1 MTVNFK
7 LEVLANKYA
16 LTLSNRL
23 TAEDRMDHGLY
34 GSPME
39 NAICPVCC
47 STQDERG
54 EFHCGYYSLVT
65 VVLCILRS
73 M

>member
-1 MTVNFK
+1 
-7 LEVLANKYA
+7 
-16 LTLSNRL
+16 
-23 TAEDRMDHGLY
+23 MDHGLY

-54 EFHCGYYSLVT
+54 SSTVGTTAVVT

-73 M
+73 MSVYWEVHT

>member
-1 MTVNFK
+1 
-7 LEVLANKYA
+7 
-16 LTLSNRL
+16 
-23 TAEDRMDHGLY
+23 MDHGLY

-54 EFHCGYYSLVT
+54 RSTVSTTGVVT
-65 VVLCILRS
+65 TTEQLQLIVVLCMLLDSVHTQESRY
-73 M
+73 